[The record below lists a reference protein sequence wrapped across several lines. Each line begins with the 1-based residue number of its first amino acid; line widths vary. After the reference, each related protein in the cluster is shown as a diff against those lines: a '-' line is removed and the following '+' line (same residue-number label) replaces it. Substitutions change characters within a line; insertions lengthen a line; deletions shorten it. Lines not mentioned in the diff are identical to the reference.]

1 MDFIGRN
8 EITNSMIASSFMQP
22 NSQLLGHSQIEEMME
37 ERPRGKSSNM
47 KKI

>member
-1 MDFIGRN
+1 MDFMSRN
-8 EITNSMIASSFMQP
+8 EITNTMIASSFMQP